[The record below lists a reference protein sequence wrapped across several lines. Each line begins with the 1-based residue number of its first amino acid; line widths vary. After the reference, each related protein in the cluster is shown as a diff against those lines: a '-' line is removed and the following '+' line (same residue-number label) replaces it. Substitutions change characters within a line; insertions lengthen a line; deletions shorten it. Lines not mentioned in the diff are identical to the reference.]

1 MNGEDQILI
10 KLGKIEEDIEEIKKH
25 MVDSDSIMTEEDYEA
40 LLAYREEKKAGK
52 LITHDQLK
60 KELGL

>member
-40 LLAYREEKKAGK
+40 LLAYRSEKKSRK
-52 LITHDQLK
+52 LVSHQKLK
-60 KELGL
+60 QQLGL